1 LRRRFDDE
9 SVVVGHL
16 ARKVSFVMTTRGGFR
31 PVELM
36 GDENEL
42 SVVTLERLER
52 RIGEECGQLRL
63 DISGLRTEVADRSLS
78 MVKWLLAFFVAQT
91 AALGTLMAAFR

>member
-1 LRRRFDDE
+1 
-9 SVVVGHL
+9 
-16 ARKVSFVMTTRGGFR
+16 MTTRGGGIR
-31 PVELM
+31 SVDVLA
-36 GDENEL
+36 DESEF

-63 DISGLRTEVADRSLS
+63 DVSGLRTEVADRSLG

-91 AALGTLMAAFR
+91 AALGTLMAALR